1 MANIA
6 LLFMLAAAPDPSPG
20 ASPWA
25 RLARRAEKHGGVLL
39 LLARAAQAGTFA
51 AATIE
56 LERVRAQWEGRK
68 GGAGRFLRG
77 AQVVSAVTR
86 HKRMP
91 PSAPLPLHLP
101 LEQK

>member
-1 MANIA
+1 V
-6 LLFMLAAAPDPSPG
+6 
-20 ASPWA
+20 A

-51 AATIE
+51 SATIE
-56 LERVRAQWEGRK
+56 LERGRAQWEGQK
-68 GGAGRFLRG
+68 GSPGRFLRG
-77 AQVVSAVTR
+77 VHVVSAVTR

-101 LEQK
+101 LGRSDGGP